1 MNDININ
8 IEITFMEKKLIKL
21 KNKVCIITG
30 CNGYIGNKIISKL
43 ASLGVR
49 IIGTDLNYKKNKNI
63 KMFIQANLESR
74 DDINQIVEKVNKKF
88 KKIDI
93 LINNASYVGASEA
106 NNKNYKKVFYNE
118 KYERLNLNNT
128 IYFTNCFLKNLKRSS
143 SGSIINISS
152 IYSFLG
158 YDYKLYK
165 DTIMRAPLAYGVSK
179 AGLVQ
184 YTKMLSNALAPKIRV
199 NAVSPGGI
207 FRKQPKKFIKKY
219 LDKTPLG
226 RMGTEDDVAN
236 AVIFLSSN
244 LSTYITGQNIIVDGG
259 YSNA

>member
-1 MNDININ
+1 
-8 IEITFMEKKLIKL
+8 MEKDFIKL
-21 KNKVCIITG
+21 KNKVCLVTG
-30 CNGYIGNKIISKL
+30 CNGHIGNKITNKL
-43 ASLGVR
+43 ASLGVK
-49 IIGTDLNYKKNKNI
+49 IIGTDLNYKKNKNL
-63 KMFIQANLESR
+63 KMFLQANLENR
-74 DDINQIVEKVNKKF
+74 DDINQIIRKINKKF

-93 LINNASYVGASEA
+93 LINNAGYVGTSEV

-118 KYERLNLNNT
+118 KFEKLNLSNT
-128 IYFTNCFLKNLKRSS
+128 IYFTNCLLKNLKRSS
-143 SGSIINISS
+143 SASIINISS

-184 YTKMLSNALAPKIRV
+184 YTKILSNALAPQIRV
-199 NAVSPGGI
+199 NAISPGGI
-207 FRKQPKKFIKKY
+207 FRKQPKKFIKRY

-226 RMGTEDDVAN
+226 RMGSEADVAN

>member
-1 MNDININ
+1 MKKDLIN
-8 IEITFMEKKLIKL
+8 L
-21 KNKVCIITG
+21 KNKVCLVTG
-30 CNGYIGNKIISKL
+30 CNGYIGSDITNKL
-43 ASLGVR
+43 ANLGVK
-49 IIGTDLNYKKNKNI
+49 IIGTDLTFKKNKNLR
-63 KMFIQANLESR
+63 MYIQANLEDK
-74 DDINQIVEKVNKKF
+74 DDINRIVGKINSKF

-93 LINNASYVGASEA
+93 LINNASYVGTSEISK
-106 NNKNYKKVFYNE
+106 KNYKKVFYNE
-118 KYERLNLNNT
+118 KYEKLNLSNT
-128 IYFTNCFLKNLKRSS
+128 IYFTNCLLKNLKRSS
-143 SGSIINISS
+143 SASIINISS

-165 DTIMRAPLAYGVSK
+165 DTSIKAPLAYGVSK

-199 NAVSPGGI
+199 NAISPGGI
-207 FRKQPKKFIKKY
+207 FRNQPKKFIKRY

-226 RMGTEDDVAN
+226 RMGTENDIAN

-244 LSTYITGQNIIVDGG
+244 LSTYITGQNLIVDGG

>member
-1 MNDININ
+1 
-8 IEITFMEKKLIKL
+8 MEKDFIKL
-21 KNKVCIITG
+21 KNKVCLVTG
-30 CNGYIGNKIISKL
+30 CNGHIGNKITNKL
-43 ASLGVR
+43 ASLGVK
-49 IIGTDLNYKKNKNI
+49 IIGTDLNYKKNKNL
-63 KMFIQANLESR
+63 KMFLQANLENR
-74 DDINQIVEKVNKKF
+74 DDINQIIRKINKKF

-93 LINNASYVGASEA
+93 LINNAGYVGTSEV

-118 KYERLNLNNT
+118 KFEKLNLSNT
-128 IYFTNCFLKNLKRSS
+128 IYFTNCLLKNLKRSS
-143 SGSIINISS
+143 SASIINISS

-184 YTKMLSNALAPKIRV
+184 YTKILSNALAPQIRV
-199 NAVSPGGI
+199 NAISPGGI
-207 FRKQPKKFIKKY
+207 FRKQPKKFIKRY

-226 RMGTEDDVAN
+226 RMGSEVDVAN